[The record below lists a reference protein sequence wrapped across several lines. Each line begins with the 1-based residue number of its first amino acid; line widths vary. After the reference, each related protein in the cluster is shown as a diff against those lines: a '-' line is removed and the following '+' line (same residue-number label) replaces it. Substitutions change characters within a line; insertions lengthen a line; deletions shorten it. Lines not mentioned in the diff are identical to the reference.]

1 MATPLIKVESLTR
14 RYGELVAVNAISF
27 EVARGEV
34 LGFLG
39 PNGAGKSTTMQM
51 LTGNLAPS
59 HGSIAIDGVDLLEH
73 PVEAKAK
80 LGYLP
85 ERPPLYG
92 EMGVDEF
99 LDYVARLRR
108 VSPTAIVAARERTKE
123 RCGLG
128 EVGGRLISHLSKG
141 YQQRVGIAQAI
152 IHNPVCVILDEPTVG
167 LDPLQIR
174 QIRALIRELASEHSV
189 ILSTHILP
197 EVQATCDQVQIMR
210 QGTLLVRESISSLT
224 SQMEGETLVFA
235 CDNPP
240 AMEWLQQHC
249 PEAAQVEELAPGRF
263 RLTHPPAKSP
273 ATWLVEQ
280 SVAQGWQLVELAPQ
294 RRSLEDI
301 FIDIVRDESD
311 SEVVA

>member
-1 MATPLIKVESLTR
+1 
-14 RYGELVAVNAISF
+14 
-27 EVARGEV
+27 
-34 LGFLG
+34 
-39 PNGAGKSTTMQM
+39 MQM